1 MWENPYSYTDCNEV
15 RMLGLVFDLIILHFW
30 GNWRDGYIL
39 HCYLNQPL
47 NTTGQVGVRVRRAPL
62 FLLSCQW
69 SVSMC
74 LFFLETMKLTFFL
87 LGSNTAREE
96 IIATPCCVCG
106 SAGRKKQWSMWCRF
120 KRQDY
125 DSPYGCCLRDIQ
137 AWVIYKN
144 LTQVSSLKL
153 FLLVLVSLEVTIKS
167 PVQPYS
173 P

>member
-1 MWENPYSYTDCNEV
+1 MRESIFLHWLQWGQNVRLGFWLDYSFIFEAFGEV
-15 RMLGLVFDLIILHFW
+15 VTL
-30 GNWRDGYIL
+30 L

-69 SVSMC
+69 SVSVC

-125 DSPYGCCLRDIQ
+125 DSPYGCCLHDIQ

-144 LTQVSSLKL
+144 LTRVSSLKL
-153 FLLVLVSLEVTIKS
+153 FFSHIS
-167 PVQPYS
+167 
-173 P
+173 